1 MIYRSLYFLELQPTI
16 KMLFSAE
23 EFMSDAKRVA
33 FEALKNQ
40 NCYSYANNW
49 MLMLKLPS

>member
-1 MIYRSLYFLELQPTI
+1 MIYRSLYFLELQPTL

-33 FEALKNQ
+33 LEALKNQ
-40 NCYSYANNW
+40 NCYSYANN
-49 MLMLKLPS
+49 